1 MSYMYSFLNVFLMFF
16 RTGVK
21 PESFQAR
28 DNVAN
33 FINWVKTHLG
43 VNEVLLFESDD
54 LVLNKNEKNVRLCVL
69 EVSELTFIAADD

>member
-1 MSYMYSFLNVFLMFF
+1 MRCPF

-54 LVLNKNEKNVRLCVL
+54 LVLNKNEKNVIH
-69 EVSELTFIAADD
+69 EVIGLTFIAADD